1 MLLVSS
7 LAFAGPGANAPSAS
21 TEKLSDVDTQIV
33 AHLHAVNQLEIELGK
48 LAESNGTAKVK
59 SFGQMLVKDH
69 TASDTKLIAFAK
81 QHKLSPIPA
90 DESMSAAE
98 KTDLD
103 TEKGKLQTLKGTA
116 FDQELLPMMVK
127 AHDAELAKADANIK
141 IASDPQLKTMLEEL
155 KPVLQK
161 HADEARSL
169 EQPMR
174 SSQR

>member
-1 MLLVSS
+1 
-7 LAFAGPGANAPSAS
+7 
-21 TEKLSDVDTQIV
+21 
-33 AHLHAVNQLEIELGK
+33 
-48 LAESNGTAKVK
+48 
-59 SFGQMLVKDH
+59 
-69 TASDTKLIAFAK
+69 
-81 QHKLSPIPA
+81 
-90 DESMSAAE
+90 MSAAE